1 MAQQLT
7 DSTANDRGSVLVAL
21 LEAAPSELPALLQV
35 HDATPIAVP
44 IVSPELYEELEAV
57 RCLVDELAAGK
68 YEIALFMSGSA
79 VSALFECAHELGRRA
94 DLVSALRGMTIAC
107 RGPKATASLRRFGLY
122 AKPGASAPLTESS
135 LLRSVQKLELS
146 RKGVLRFNG
155 EPDDAL
161 AQSLRAR
168 GANLREISL
177 AQRRSSKDT
186 AASEALVRMIVGG
199 SLQAL
204 VVSCEI
210 QFLHLYQIAR
220 RLELVREFVSA
231 LRKQVVVAVVDTAA
245 RDVLEAYGVRPQLLP
260 AQPQMLVTALMHF
273 LEMRRNTLRGT
284 IGQSPLP
291 S

>member
-7 DSTANDRGSVLVAL
+7 DSIAKDRGRSFVAV
-21 LEAAPSELPALLQV
+21 LEAQPSELHALLQT

-44 IVSPELYEELEAV
+44 VVTRALYEELEAV
-57 RCLVDELAAGK
+57 RLLIDELSAGK

-94 DLVSALRGMTIAC
+94 DLVSALRELTIAC
-107 RGPKATASLRRFGLY
+107 RGPKATAGLRRFGLY
-122 AKPGASAPLTESS
+122 ARAGASAPLTASTFS
-135 LLRSVQKLELS
+135 RTLQKLDLAG
-146 RKGVLRFNG
+146 RGVLRFNG

-161 AQSLRAR
+161 AQSLRAH

-177 AQRRSSKDT
+177 AHRRSPNDT
-186 AASEALVRMIVGG
+186 TASEAVVRMIVGG
-199 SLQAL
+199 ALSAL
-204 VVSCEI
+204 VVSCEV

-231 LRKQVVVAVVDTAA
+231 LRKQVVVAVVGTSA
-245 RDVLEAYGVRPQLLP
+245 RDAIEAYGVRPHLLP
-260 AQPQMLVTALMHF
+260 AQPQMLVMALMHF
-273 LEMRRNTLRGT
+273 LDTRAGAL
-284 IGQSPLP
+284 QSGSDQRLLP